1 MADMDNKAD
10 DPMDQLLSLMEQ
22 LRGPNGC
29 PWDKKQNHESLRPYV
44 VEEAYEVVEAIDNGN
59 QKEIKE
65 ELGDLLLQIVFHSQI
80 ARENDQFTFDDVVK
94 GISDKLE
101 RRHPH
106 VFGGEQ
112 AMDEE
117 EALAHWERMK
127 VEKEGKSKSNRH
139 RGTPILHRA
148 LRLQEKA
155 VGFGFDWEQTS
166 QLLDKLE
173 EEIGEIR
180 EAMESGDQE
189 QITEEI
195 GDLFFMA
202 VNLARFLE
210 IHPADALELSITKF
224 SNRFQSMKN
233 KAKTLSRSLES
244 MDLEEMESLWEE
256 AKLEE
261 KKN

>member
-1 MADMDNKAD
+1 MTDMDSKVNN
-10 DPMDQLLSLMEQ
+10 PMDQLLFLMEQ

-59 QKEIKE
+59 Q
-65 ELGDLLLQIVFHSQI
+65 
-80 ARENDQFTFDDVVK
+80 QFTFDDVVR

-112 AMDEE
+112 AMDED
-117 EALAHWERMK
+117 EALSHWERMK

-180 EAMESGDQE
+180 KAMESGDQE

-233 KAKTLSRSLES
+233 KAKTLNRSLES

-256 AKLEE
+256 AKAEE